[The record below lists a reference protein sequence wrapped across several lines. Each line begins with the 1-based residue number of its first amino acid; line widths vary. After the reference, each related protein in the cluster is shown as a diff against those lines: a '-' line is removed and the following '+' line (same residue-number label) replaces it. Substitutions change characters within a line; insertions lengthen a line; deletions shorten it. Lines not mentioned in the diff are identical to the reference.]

1 MKGLDI
7 FLHSLKQ
14 VLGNL
19 SGAIQVSAIPY
30 AIQFVA
36 AFVLTRPDKT
46 ASMAGDPMAMMQNQP
61 SIVAVLLS
69 LLVTIATSVWI
80 AVAWHRF
87 VLKNEVP
94 SGFVPPIHADRMLGY
109 FLRALGIGLICIVL
123 FLLLGFVAGLIGGAI
138 AYATG
143 SILVTSIFVAVIVY
157 FPIFVVTYRL
167 STSLPAPAVA
177 DGAGPFMA
185 GWEATK
191 GDTGTFIVLSVIS
204 AAILFANGFLSLY
217 VFGGS
222 MVLFLIWTLVF
233 NWLAT
238 MVGLSILTTLYSH
251 YVEKRELV

>member
-1 MKGLDI
+1 MKGVQI
-7 FLHSLKQ
+7 FTHSLKQ

-30 AIQFVA
+30 AIQFIA
-36 AFVLTRPDKT
+36 AFVLTRPDRM

-61 SIVAVLLS
+61 SLVAMLLS
-69 LLVTIATSVWI
+69 LVVTIATSVWI

-94 SGFVPPIHADRMLGY
+94 SGFVPPIHSDRMLGY
-109 FLRALGIGLICIVL
+109 FLRALGIALICIVL
-123 FLLLGFVAGLIGGAI
+123 GLVLGFVAGLIGGAI

-143 SILVTSIFVAVIVY
+143 SVVVTLIFVAIIVY
-157 FPIFVVTYRL
+157 FPIFVIAYRL

-177 DGAGPFMA
+177 DEAGPFMA

-191 GDTGTFIVLSVIS
+191 GDTGTFIGLGVIS
-204 AAILFANGFLSLY
+204 AAIMFANGFLSMY

-222 MVLFLIWTLVF
+222 MILFLIWSLAF

-238 MVGLSILTTLYSH
+238 MVGLSILTTLYGH
-251 YVEKRELV
+251 YIEKRELV